1 LSGDEIYEE
10 LRRQI
15 DKMPVGM
22 PPTTSGVEMRILK
35 HLFTPDEAK
44 IALHLNIFLEPLER
58 IYRRI
63 KQRNTSIT
71 IHDVKETLDWLVM
84 KGSILCDEQ
93 DGVTRYSYALFIV
106 GMYEFQVDRMT
117 PDFYEAVDEYTRNE
131 FHEEYTRTGIPQLRV
146 VPIEQSIPL
155 TYHIATYDDMRRTI
169 KKTQGQFGIAN
180 CICRQGKDLI
190 GHPCQVTKLR
200 ETCILFPPMSL
211 YYHKIGRGRLITKE
225 TALNRLHQAEDAGLV
240 IQPSNAQQPQYLC
253 CCCGDCCAIL
263 VSTKI
268 DAQPAALF
276 ATNYYAEVDPE
287 SCVGCGTCIQRC
299 QMNAPSL
306 VESTTSINLTRCI
319 GCGLCIPTCPST
331 AITLHR
337 KDQEITPPQTADDL
351 YVKIMAKK
359 LGTWGILKLGVKKI
373 LGQKI

>member
-1 LSGDEIYEE
+1 MSTDDVYEE

-22 PPTTSGVEMRILK
+22 PSTTSGVEIRILK

-58 IYRRI
+58 IYRRV
-63 KQRNTSIT
+63 KQRNPSIT
-71 IHDVKETLDWLVM
+71 LNDVEETLDRLVM
-84 KGSILCDEQ
+84 NGSILADEQ
-93 DGVTRYSYALFIV
+93 NGVTRYSYAPFVV

-117 PDFYEAVDEYTRNE
+117 RDFYEAVDEYTRNE
-131 FHEEYTRTGIPQLRV
+131 FREEYTRTGIPQLRII
-146 VPIEQSIPL
+146 PIEQSI
-155 TYHIATYDDMRRTI
+155 TITHHVATYDDMRKTI
-169 KKTQGQFGIAN
+169 KTTHGQFGIAN

-190 GHPCQVTKLR
+190 DHPCQVTELR
-200 ETCILFPPMSL
+200 ETCILFPPMSI

-225 TALNRLHQAEDAGLV
+225 TALNRLHQAEEAGLV

-276 ATNYYAEVDPE
+276 ATNYYAEVDPA
-287 SCVGCGTCIQRC
+287 SCLGCGICTQRC

-306 VESTTSINLTRCI
+306 VETTTSIDLTRCI
-319 GCGLCIPTCPST
+319 GCGLCVPTCPSA

-337 KDQEITPPQTADDL
+337 KDHEIVPPQTADDL

-359 LGTWGILKLGVKKI
+359 VGTWEMLKLGVKKI